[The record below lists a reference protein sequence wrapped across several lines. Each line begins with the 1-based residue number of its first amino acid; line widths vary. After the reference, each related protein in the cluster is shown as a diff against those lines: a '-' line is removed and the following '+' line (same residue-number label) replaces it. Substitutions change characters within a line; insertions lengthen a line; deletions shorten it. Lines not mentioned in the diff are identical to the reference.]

1 MGLKE
6 SHLIVFSKK
15 DVPKV
20 LDIFNKSVDEEGYII
35 DKETGLRVVSN
46 EGEEL
51 LAEDLGN
58 ILKGSEVFIKAD
70 PASFSKFLA
79 EREEE
84 L

>member
-1 MGLKE
+1 MEAKE

-15 DVPKV
+15 DVPKI
-20 LDIFNKSVDEEGYII
+20 LDIFNKGVDDEGYIT
-35 DKETGLRVVSN
+35 DKETGLRIVSN

-51 LAEDLGN
+51 LADDLGN

-79 EREEE
+79 ERGED